1 MSYEFRVQF
10 VDDVD
15 PFNVLASLKHAE
27 PTVPKKYK
35 FAGAVPLC
43 DQIPGLKKHLR
54 APHKVRVRMRGGR
67 EGRERMRAI
76 LARVAEVLAEFSLL
90 A

>member
-67 EGRERMRAI
+67 EEREC
-76 LARVAEVLAEFSLL
+76 VLFSLEL
-90 A
+90 RRC